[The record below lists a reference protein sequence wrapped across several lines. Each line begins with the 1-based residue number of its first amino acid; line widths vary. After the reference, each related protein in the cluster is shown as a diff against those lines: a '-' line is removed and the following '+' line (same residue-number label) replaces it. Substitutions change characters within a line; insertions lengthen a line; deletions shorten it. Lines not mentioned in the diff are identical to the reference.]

1 MKHKWAGKHGYARS
15 HIFITSIFNET
26 IKMEDFTSFN
36 QFILVP
42 IVVVSTYTLVSFDGV
57 VSLMAGDDTLRTLD
71 RHK

>member
-1 MKHKWAGKHGYARS
+1 
-15 HIFITSIFNET
+15 
-26 IKMEDFTSFN
+26 MEDFTSFN